1 MRGLSNGSRGK
12 ESSSNARD
20 AGDVG
25 SIPGSENPLEE
36 EMLTHLLAWRIPWS
50 EEVGGLESMWSQRVR
65 LDWETEHK
73 LTL

>member
-12 ESSSNARD
+12 ESASNARD

-25 SIPGSENPLEE
+25 SIPGSEDPLEE